1 MIPPSFFNRRLA
13 RSESVVY
20 RQIAGE
26 ALLVPIYTRVEDAGS
41 IYSLNEVAAR
51 FWDLADGARDVGQIR
66 DILVDEFEV
75 SAQVLE
81 EDLAELIEKLLAVEV
96 LKEV

>member
-1 MIPPSFFNRRLA
+1 
-13 RSESVVY
+13 VY

-26 ALLVPIYTRVEDAGS
+26 ALLVPIHTRVEDANS

-51 FWDLADGARDVGQIR
+51 FWDLADGTRDVGQMR
-66 DILVDEFEV
+66 DILMDEFDV
-75 SAQVLE
+75 SLQVLE
-81 EDLAELIEKLLAVEV
+81 EDLAELIEKLLGLDV